1 MSSLPTAARWKDWR
15 TVRIWPKRTASR
27 SEGRVRA
34 LYEAEAR
41 RALLLSV
48 MLRFGVLIVFYLI
61 DFEPGDSPAERRM
74 DALVHLAFAPV
85 GLCQLIMVWRKLD
98 WAWPKYVFIAVDI
111 TMLMTLSLMPWP
123 DDTMVRQYPALVSRE
138 PTFVYGFLLL
148 LFSILYF
155 SPWALVWFA
164 GCILI
169 AWATVVSYLVQLPGV
184 VTEVDLHDDMTDLD
198 QLLFMLRPEYLELER
213 WSQEAVIL
221 MIVAVGAAFV
231 VARMRRVALQ
241 AARIER
247 QRGNLS
253 RYFSPTVIDSLASRD
268 VPLGD
273 ADQIAA
279 AVLFA
284 DLRDYSS
291 LTEDL
296 PATDVL
302 AVLREFHGA
311 MERQIFAF
319 GGTLEKYIGDAV
331 MATFGTPRAGS
342 HDCCHA
348 ICCAQA
354 MFAALDDLNADRR
367 ARGLPPLGMGIGLH
381 YGSLVMGDIGNDRNM
396 AFVTVGSAVNLAS
409 RIQGLTRTIGCDI
422 VISADFETG
431 LRREA
436 SDAARVLTAGF
447 AEPVMHDVKG
457 FGQAVQVRSLRLQD
471 WSGIELG
478 EKERP
483 ARRA

>member
-1 MSSLPTAARWKDWR
+1 
-15 TVRIWPKRTASR
+15 
-27 SEGRVRA
+27 
-34 LYEAEAR
+34 
-41 RALLLSV
+41 
-48 MLRFGVLIVFYLI
+48 MLRFGVLLVFYLI
-61 DFEPGDSPAERRM
+61 DFEPEASPAEQRV
-74 DALVHLAFAPV
+74 DLLVHLAFVPV
-85 GLCQLIMVWRKLD
+85 GLCQLVMIWRKLD
-98 WAWPKYVFIAVDI
+98 WAWPRFIFIVVDI
-111 TMLMTLSLMPWP
+111 TMLVALSLMPWP
-123 DDTMVRQYPALVSRE
+123 DDILVHQYPALVSRE
-138 PTFVYGFLLL
+138 TLFVYGFLLL

-164 GCILI
+164 ACIFV
-169 AWATVVSYLVQLPGV
+169 AWAVVVSYLVQLPGV
-184 VTEVDLHDDMTDLD
+184 VTEVDLRDGMTEH
-198 QLLFMLRPEYLELER
+198 QKLLFSLRPDYLELER
-213 WSQEAVIL
+213 WSQEALIL
-221 MIVAVGAAFV
+221 MIVAIGAAFV
-231 VARMRRVALQ
+231 VARMRDVALQ

-273 ADQIAA
+273 GNQVTA

-284 DLRDYSS
+284 DLRDYSG

-296 PATDVL
+296 PAPEVL

-311 MERQIFAF
+311 MERQIFAY

-331 MATFGTPRAGS
+331 MATFGTPQTGS

-354 MFAALDDLNADRR
+354 MYAALDELNADRA
-367 ARGLPPLGMGIGLH
+367 ARGRPPLAMGIGLH
-381 YGSLVMGDIGNDRNM
+381 YGSLVMGDIGSDRNM

-409 RIQGLTRTIGCDI
+409 RIQGLTRLLACD
-422 VISADFETG
+422 VVVSAAFEAG

-436 SDAARVLTAGF
+436 PGVAGVLLAGF
-447 AEPVMHDVKG
+447 AEPVSHDVKG
-457 FGQAVQVRSLRLQD
+457 FGQAVKVRGLRLRD
-471 WSGIELG
+471 WPVAQAAGKG
-478 EKERP
+478 RP

>member
-1 MSSLPTAARWKDWR
+1 M
-15 TVRIWPKRTASR
+15 RIWSRRPASR
-27 SEGRVRA
+27 SEGRVLA

-48 MLRFGVLIVFYLI
+48 MLRFSVLLVFFLL
-61 DFEPGDSPAERRM
+61 DFDAEDSPAEQRM
-74 DALVHLAFAPV
+74 DVLVHLAFVPV
-85 GLCQLIMVWRKLD
+85 GLCQLIMIWRKLD
-98 WAWPKYVFIAVDI
+98 WAWPKYVFIVVDI
-111 TMLMTLSLMPWP
+111 TMLVTLSLMPWP
-123 DDTMVRQYPALVSRE
+123 DDTLVRQYPALVSRE
-138 PTFVYGFLLL
+138 AAFVYGFLLL
-148 LFSILYF
+148 LFSVLYF

-164 GCILI
+164 GCVFV
-169 AWATVVSYLVQLPGV
+169 AWVAAVSYFVQLPGV
-184 VTEVDLHDDMTDLD
+184 VTEVDLRDEMTEHE
-198 QLLFMLRPEYLELER
+198 QLLFSLRPEYLELER

-221 MIVAVGAAFV
+221 MIVAIGAAFV
-231 VARMRRVALQ
+231 VARMRGVALQ
-241 AARIER
+241 AARNER

-273 ADQIAA
+273 GDQITA

-291 LTEDL
+291 MTENL
-296 PATDVL
+296 PATEVL

-311 MERQIFAF
+311 MERQIFAY

-354 MFAALDDLNADRR
+354 MFAALDELNASRR
-367 ARGLPPLGMGIGLH
+367 TRGLPTLGMGIGLH
-381 YGSLVMGDIGNDRNM
+381 HGSLVMGDIGNERNM

-422 VISADFETG
+422 VISADFEAG

-436 SDAARVLTAGF
+436 PAAARALTAGF
-447 AEPVMHDVKG
+447 AEPALRDVKG
-457 FGQAVQVRSLRLQD
+457 FGQAVRIRSLRLQD
-471 WSGIELG
+471 WSTIEFAG
-478 EKERP
+478 KGRP